1 MDLKDDI
8 RWLQDK
14 ALSLEVAAANGK
26 MIADLR
32 GLAQMCRRMA
42 AALDKIQKE
51 PRQ

>member
-26 MIADLR
+26 MVPDLR
-32 GLAQMCRRMA
+32 GLAQICRRVA
-42 AALDKIQKE
+42 AALERIQKE
-51 PRQ
+51 PHQ